1 MRRATHGNFTQRRY
15 TVKKFWIVP
24 YCALGLALSTDM
36 AHAAFWQVIRDTPVR
51 ESPAADARMLDTARK
66 GWVVNNMTQGDSGLQ
81 WIKVVE
87 LQKHIGDGMAY
98 AHLTYNTPGEP
109 VYISAAD
116 VVQVADLNGT
126 PLKDEADSAA
136 TAVTAR
142 GVHVELLPT
151 PQTAELSSNGA
162 VDEAALKTALNTWVQ
177 NCNAVLGKYK
187 DMDSNRTAK
196 EVITWSDHDT
206 FIRSGIDAVENCVSP
221 LLERWMKNRYLKS
234 HATLSADDQKILDI
248 LANYGLIPEIAE
260 GSPFLTADLITL
272 RKRVILD
279 PSVAAYTSYVAL
291 LDSQPQILFSD
302 GGCRHSVKK
311 MGTWAVQWEQYLK
324 TVPVD
329 SFYFT
334 EGKKRYLEFAT
345 YILFSDLPNTPA
357 FPKYNNGKMEDYWM
371 EELKI
376 VTSENP
382 GTETAALI
390 TEFLVK
396 VKAGGNKL
404 APSAKKAL
412 LTKLNA
418 LPTAN

>member
-1 MRRATHGNFTQRRY
+1 
-15 TVKKFWIVP
+15 
-24 YCALGLALSTDM
+24 
-36 AHAAFWQVIRDTPVR
+36 
-51 ESPAADARMLDTARK
+51 
-66 GWVVNNMTQGDSGLQ
+66 
-81 WIKVVE
+81 
-87 LQKHIGDGMAY
+87 
-98 AHLTYNTPGEP
+98 
-109 VYISAAD
+109 
-116 VVQVADLNGT
+116 
-126 PLKDEADSAA
+126 
-136 TAVTAR
+136 
-142 GVHVELLPT
+142 
-151 PQTAELSSNGA
+151 
-162 VDEAALKTALNTWVQ
+162 
-177 NCNAVLGKYK
+177 
-187 DMDSNRTAK
+187 
-196 EVITWSDHDT
+196 
-206 FIRSGIDAVENCVSP
+206 
-221 LLERWMKNRYLKS
+221 MKNRYLKS

-371 EELKI
+371 KELKI

-404 APSAKKAL
+404 APSAQKAL